1 MLIKGFEK
9 EQEQGFNENTLKWK
23 GKTLKEMHH
32 KELIDVIVH
41 LFQSNLAMQAELKK
55 YERITKPR
63 IIQPYS

>member
-9 EQEQGFNENTLKWK
+9 EQEQGFNGDTLEWK
-23 GKTLKEMHH
+23 GKKLKEKHH
-32 KELIDVIVH
+32 KELIDIIVYF
-41 LFQSNLAMQAELKK
+41 FQMNLAMQAELKK